1 MHDDILQRYSVRSSF
16 PLLKKFQYEIAKI
29 VTISF
34 LVSKETAV
42 YVHSIS

>member
-1 MHDDILQRYSVRSSF
+1 MHVDILQRYSVRSAF
-16 PLLKKFQYEIAKI
+16 PLLKKFQYEIAKT

-42 YVHSIS
+42 YVCSIS